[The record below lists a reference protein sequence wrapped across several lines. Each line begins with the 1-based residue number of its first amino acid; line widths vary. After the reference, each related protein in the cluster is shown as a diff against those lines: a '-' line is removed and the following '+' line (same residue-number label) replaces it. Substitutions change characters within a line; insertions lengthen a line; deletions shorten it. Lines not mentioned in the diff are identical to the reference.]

1 MQSDGHIHSNT
12 GRKSTT
18 HGIHLYIPK
27 ESATSLLGNTQVH
40 NVTSCWRET
49 GRRDAGT
56 TRAPSGPRRRT
67 GRRQHQ
73 ASASAQASRSLH
85 SMTRAK
91 EHRCSPENK
100 VGDLGKMN
108 RPGFRDP
115 LPGDGHAPRK
125 LSSPGPPKGRSPP
138 GSASRSRP
146 LQGSADHLSGRL
158 TQASGRM
165 ARRDLMERFS
175 CWKFFFRS

>member
-115 LPGDGHAPRK
+115 LPEMGMPQENYHRLHLRK
-125 LSSPGPPKGRSPP
+125 
-138 GSASRSRP
+138 A
-146 LQGSADHLSGRL
+146 AHLR
-158 TQASGRM
+158 
-165 ARRDLMERFS
+165 ARRPDRVR
-175 CWKFFFRS
+175 CRVPPIT